1 MKKLFLATICI
12 VCIFSTG
19 VVSAQGK
26 TYDDI
31 HLFQTFFRDT
41 PVSLTPYGE
50 AGVRYD
56 DYDYG
61 SSSFLGFQG
70 GFPFLDKLEI
80 GASVGMIYLDPD
92 NRGSETD
99 LSDFMVSGRYD
110 ISKYL
115 TFMPDGTKTA
125 AGAYV
130 TLPSGSEDVG
140 EDKTDY
146 GAFTA
151 IRYPI
156 AKNTVLTGVV
166 GFDWLETINIRGQ
179 KDRDFSLL
187 LGAGAIYAFSDQ
199 VHVVGEVN
207 HRSEDDY
214 MLITGGVDYELKID
228 HHLRAAIGAGLDDG
242 APDLTL
248 MLSYLIAF

>member
-1 MKKLFLATICI
+1 MKKLIFATTCIICM
-12 VCIFSTG
+12 FSANM
-19 VVSAQGK
+19 VSAQGK

-41 PVSLTPYGE
+41 PISLTPYGE
-50 AGVRYD
+50 AIARYD
-56 DYDYG
+56 DYDQ
-61 SSSFLGFQG
+61 SSSTFVGIQG
-70 GFPFLDKLEI
+70 GFSLFDKLEI
-80 GASVGMIYLDPD
+80 GTRVGMIYLDPD

-110 ISKYL
+110 LSKYM
-115 TFMPDGTKTA
+115 TFLPSGTKTS

-130 TLPSGSEDVG
+130 TLPVGSEDVG

-146 GAFTA
+146 GAFAA
-151 IRYPI
+151 IRHPV

-166 GFDWLETINIRGQ
+166 GFDWLETVNIRGE

-187 LGAGAIYAFSDQ
+187 LGAGAIYSFSDQ
-199 VHVVGEVN
+199 IHVIGEIN
-207 HRSEDDY
+207 HQSEDDY
-214 MLITGGVDYELKID
+214 MLLTGGIDYELKID
-228 HHLRAAIGAGLDDG
+228 HRLRAAIGAGLDDG
-242 APDLTL
+242 APDLTV